1 MSNWGDFG
9 WFGGLR
15 RYERLF
21 AGDLSD
27 FICCDERFMLARIIR
42 EIYQLSA
49 RIYQGLAFEGLPRKE
64 LAGKMGTKWSIW
76 EVRGEVVAW
85 VCSSSVIVML
95 LWRAKVTKSIYK
107 RKLTTTQSY
116 SQLAVSME
124 FCGLLQE
131 TCLDEMATNFILFS
145 ILELSLLIFLLK
157 LLL

>member
-15 RYERLF
+15 IYKRLF

-27 FICCDERFMLARIIR
+27 FICCDERFMLAGVIC
-42 EIYQLSA
+42 EIYQLSV
-49 RIYQGLAFEGLPRKE
+49 RIYQGLAFGGVHRME
-64 LAGKMGTKWSIW
+64 LAGKMGAKWSIW

-95 LWRAKVTKSIYK
+95 LWQAKVTKSTDK
-107 RKLTTTQSY
+107 RKLTTTQSH

-131 TCLDEMATNFILFS
+131 TCLGGMTTDFILLF

-157 LLL
+157 HLL

>member
-1 MSNWGDFG
+1 MSNWGNLG

-15 RYERLF
+15 IEERLF

-27 FICCDERFMLARIIR
+27 FVCCDERFMLAWIIC
-42 EIYQLSA
+42 EIYQLSV

-64 LAGKMGTKWSIW
+64 LAGKMGTKWAIW
-76 EVRGEVVAW
+76 EVRGEVVAC

-95 LWRAKVTKSIYK
+95 LWQAKVTKSSDN

-157 LLL
+157 HLL